1 MSRWAF
7 ILQVL
12 LLCTAVEASLFGVLR
27 GKRAGPAVV
36 SFETIREVNPNAT
49 PWRQK
54 QSGNA
59 LLDVGLDNGLAAA
72 VV

>member
-1 MSRWAF
+1 MSRWVF
-7 ILQVL
+7 TSL
-12 LLCTAVEASLFGVLR
+12 LLVLFTTVEASFFDVLL

-36 SFETIREVNPNAT
+36 SFETIREVNPNAML
-49 PWRQK
+49 WRQK

-59 LLDVGLDNGLAAA
+59 LLNVGLDNGLAAA